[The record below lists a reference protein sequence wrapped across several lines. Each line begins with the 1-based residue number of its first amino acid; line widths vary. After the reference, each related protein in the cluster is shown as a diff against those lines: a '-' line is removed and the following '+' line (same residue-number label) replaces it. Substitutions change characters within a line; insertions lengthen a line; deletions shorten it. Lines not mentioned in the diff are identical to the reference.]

1 MHIVM
6 HMLVLAEFCI
16 EVFDGGKCQRQHYF
30 SFISGIVAQFFNVNF
45 ILYIFSQARGQNFA
59 AVKAEVVAQG
69 TFMSTNTPHVTLK
82 SPEMIGNKS

>member
-30 SFISGIVAQFFNVNF
+30 SFISGIVAQFFNIKELLV
-45 ILYIFSQARGQNFA
+45 FSLEQVGRI
-59 AVKAEVVAQG
+59 
-69 TFMSTNTPHVTLK
+69 SRP
-82 SPEMIGNKS
+82 

>member
-30 SFISGIVAQFFNVNF
+30 SFISGKVAQFFNVKELF
-45 ILYIFSQARGQNFA
+45 LFS
-59 AVKAEVVAQG
+59 
-69 TFMSTNTPHVTLK
+69 LK
-82 SPEMIGNKS
+82 QEGRISRP

>member
-6 HMLVLAEFCI
+6 HMLVLTEFCI

-30 SFISGIVAQFFNVNF
+30 SFISGIVAQFLNVNF

-69 TFMSTNTPHVTLK
+69 TCMSTNTPHVTLK
-82 SPEMIGNKS
+82 SPEMSDNKS